1 MIHQNNESKILFSSV
16 RLHTDHIL
24 YQNCDK
30 KLLSSQS
37 SKEVKGLILSQ
48 QEKKTVEDKR

>member
-37 SKEVKGLILSQ
+37 SKKVKGLILSQ
-48 QEKKTVEDKR
+48 QEKKNG